1 MSNAAIDILKARQTA
16 ISNDVAIKQEK
27 LKELQKEVNDLQ
39 YNTLV
44 LNQALQTIKDAIELL
59 EKDAPNEPTST
70 RTTSKSK
77 KATS

>member
-16 ISNDVAIKQEK
+16 ISNDVAIKM
-27 LKELQKEVNDLQ
+27 DQ
-39 YNTLV
+39 YNQLHDDLAQLTNNITSL
-44 LNQALQTIKDAIELL
+44 QSALLTIKEAILIL
-59 EKDAPNEPTST
+59 EQDGPNEPTQS

>member
-16 ISNDVAIKQEK
+16 ISNDVAIKELHYEQLDKEMVDVANNIVS
-27 LKELQKEVNDLQ
+27 LKR
-39 YNTLV
+39 
-44 LNQALQTIKDAIELL
+44 ALLTIKDAIELL
-59 EKDAPNEPTST
+59 EKDAPNEPTQS